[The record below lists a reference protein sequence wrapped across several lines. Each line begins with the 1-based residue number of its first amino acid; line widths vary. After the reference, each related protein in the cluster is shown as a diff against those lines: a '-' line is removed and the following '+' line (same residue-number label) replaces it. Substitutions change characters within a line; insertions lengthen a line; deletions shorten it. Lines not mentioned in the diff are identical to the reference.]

1 MGSTDVALLGVLIF
15 LALGLSWFA
24 IRVNMMLW
32 RLGAALSWFA
42 IGVLIWTA
50 IGVLIWTNTLGTD
63 ITDPWTYAI
72 ALALFVMIIAVFQL
86 QIKTDIAH
94 ERSVR
99 GKVQGRDSSE
109 SQSWTSWGSKPNN
122 KSKKSSTKERQES
135 YRDRLASTRRR

>member
-32 RLGAALSWFA
+32 RLGAALSWF
-42 IGVLIWTA
+42 A

-109 SQSWTSWGSKPNN
+109 SQSWTSWGSKPKE
-122 KSKKSSTKERQES
+122 KSGKPGPKDRQAA
-135 YRDRLASTRRR
+135 YRDRLRNGRNI